1 MISFENDSFTL
12 SFFNNLILLD
22 VRVPNIFNDLS
33 HIQLDINE
41 SNEVSDLL
49 HNRKYLNYPIQHIS
63 LRTLVDSST
72 GTINYNMLSN
82 YKAMATSAKKNEK
95 VPIYIKYCIE
105 LIIGEIATDRDSL
118 TLKRSYKQVKDLS
131 MVNNLYIYIFKSES
145 ESKVQNLKIFY
156 YLKSI

>member
-41 SNEVSDLL
+41 TNEVSDLL

-82 YKAMATSAKKNEK
+82 YKAMASSTTTAKKNEK

-131 MVNNLYIYIFKSES
+131 MVINLYIQIRIRIQSSKS
-145 ESKVQNLKIFY
+145 
-156 YLKSI
+156 